1 MACDISLG
9 RLEPCKDSVG
19 GLKAV
24 YFINYDSSYYVDKVV
39 DTDDVVE
46 DLGSAFN
53 LYKYDLRGANNFDET
68 NEQSKENGTSFW
80 SAAGTVALKKQDAVT
95 RKELKLLSYGRP
107 IIVTEGYDG
116 IYKCYGLENGC
127 DVQVGTASGS
137 AMGDFN
143 GYNLTIAAQE
153 KEPAYILNWATFIG
167 VGNGTIVEGV

>member
-24 YFINYDSSYYVDKVV
+24 YFVNYDSAFYNDKTLSA
-39 DTDDVVE
+39 DEELQT
-46 DLGSAFN
+46 LGSSFN
-53 LYKYDLRGANNFDET
+53 LYKYELRGANNFDET
-68 NEQSKENGTSFW
+68 NEQSADLGTSFW
-80 SAAGTVALKKQDAVT
+80 TTAGTVALKKQDAAT

-107 IIVTEGYDG
+107 VIVTEGYDG
-116 IYKCYGLENGC
+116 VYKCYGLENGC
-127 DVQVGTASGS
+127 DVQVGTASGA

-153 KEPAYILNWATFIG
+153 KEPAYIVDWASFTG
-167 VGNGTIVEGV
+167 VGEGTVVEGV